1 MSRGQL
7 VAIKGRNLDEL
18 EACLDMASGV
28 LPMRCEKCGGPAE
41 DGETIRRWG
50 YAVGKNYQAVRRE
63 REKLDARCQAMYRN
77 NPTFRQCLGEQD
89 RIRAEAAK
97 NEDGQVPF
105 RNLDDGTR
113 EIIVPEEKQEQVAKQ
128 IRAMWSK
135 PENAKARKMYDEDDR
150 KVERELDKPVRVAFH
165 TFPWHQVPRGMKGT
179 YLSFLASYMIEEIP
193 GDLEAVTAANEQA
206 AASLGQG
213 ERGPGLIRRLFGW
226 IRPLEKKQPAVVI
239 PIETVREKSLQEL
252 AEGQE
257 TGK

>member
-1 MSRGQL
+1 MSQGKL
-7 VAIKGRNLDEL
+7 ITIKGEDLFEL
-18 EACLDMASGV
+18 EICMDKAAGI
-28 LPMRCEKCGGPAE
+28 LPLRCEKCGGAAE
-41 DGETIRRWG
+41 DEEIVRRWY
-50 YAVGKNYQAVRRE
+50 YAVGKNYQTVQRE
-63 REKLDARCQAMYRN
+63 IKKLKARCEALYRD
-77 NPTFRQCLGEQD
+77 NPVFAQCKAEQD